1 MMYILEPFR
10 EKCTEKSVS
19 TRKEN
24 TQDDHVPTLPASSR
38 TLRPYTHAI
47 SRVHYYA
54 RSLAPQH
61 YYCAMLLSLRK
72 CAIASGSAF
81 SFFHAATCLKI

>member
-1 MMYILEPFR
+1 MMYSFR
-10 EKCTEKSVS
+10 AFQRKMHRKSLHT
-19 TRKEN
+19 TRKH
-24 TQDDHVPTLPASSR
+24 TDDHVPTLPASSYAQALYTR
-38 TLRPYTHAI
+38 NFRVLITTLALSPQA
-47 SRVHYYA
+47 
-54 RSLAPQH
+54 QH

>member
-10 EKCTEKSVS
+10 EKCTEKAS
-19 TRKEN
+19 TRQEN
-24 TQDDHVPTLPASSR
+24 TQDDHVPTPPASSYAQA
-38 TLRPYTHAI
+38 LYTRNF
-47 SRVHYYA
+47 RVHYA

-61 YYCAMLLSLRK
+61 YCAMLLSLRK

>member
-1 MMYILEPFR
+1 MHR
-10 EKCTEKSVS
+10 KSLHT
-19 TRKEN
+19 TRKH
-24 TQDDHVPTLPASSR
+24 TR
-38 TLRPYTHAI
+38 RPRSDPSGLLSYAQALYTRNFQSPH
-47 SRVHYYA
+47 YA